1 MAEHPRCINCL
12 ACVEACPR
20 GLLPNILFHA
30 ILHGADEAEEA
41 AIGLL
46 RCGLCHACKSR
57 CPVGLPLGDVF
68 AATRAGLGKKES
80 TS

>member
-20 GLLPNILFHA
+20 GLFPNVLFHA
-30 ILHGADEAEEA
+30 ILHGADEAEA
-41 AIGLL
+41 ASIGLL
-46 RCGLCHACKSR
+46 RCGLCRTCESS
-57 CPVGLPLGDVF
+57 CPAGLPLAEVF
-68 AATRAGLGKKES
+68 AATRAGCGKKGQ